1 MNVSPNNLP
10 VPPALLIG
18 RSAELAAIREQLLDD
33 SARLLTLTG
42 TAGTGKTRLAV
53 ASAMQLTNAFADGVW
68 FVDLAP
74 INQTADVLPEIAGVL
89 GVRSAGNELPVADNL
104 RLYFSNRHVLLV
116 VDNCEH
122 LLEAAPSIGTLLDAC
137 PDLVVLATSREPL
150 RIRHERLQSV
160 SPLKT
165 PPPESKLDVDALI
178 AIPSVE
184 LFVQRARHVQPSFQV
199 TPENAAAVAELCRGL
214 DGLPLALELAA
225 ARSRALPPEAML
237 ARLESRFD
245 MLKGGR
251 RDDPARH
258 QTLRAALA
266 WSHDL
271 LSPAEQS
278 VFRRLG
284 MFVGGCDLDAAES
297 VCDPHATLGAPTLDI
312 LESLLD
318 KSLLEQDET
327 SGEPR
332 FGMLETVRAY
342 AVELLEQSGE
352 AENVRQRHAAH
363 LATVVESAAKELRGP
378 RQMAWL
384 ERLDRE
390 LANIRSSLGFL
401 TRRAEAGD
409 VAATEQ
415 GLRLGAQLW
424 WYMHVRGTYAETR
437 EWLRPL
443 LRASEL
449 HAPSIA
455 RGRALDAVGVA
466 AWGLGEYETGLGLA
480 QASFEMAETLG
491 DGAGACQALI
501 DLTCDSLSLGDI
513 PSARRTAAEALRR
526 AQERDDDW
534 SWAWALTFRGMLEIA
549 EGDEHA
555 AANSFDAALRLR
567 LRLGDLFGE
576 AWASNGLASVA
587 MLRGEPA
594 VAEPLYEQ
602 ALSIFRRLGERPTV
616 ATILDGLGQAA
627 LARGDLELA
636 RERFAASLSLYRE
649 MDSRRGIGIALHGLA
664 HVAAAE
670 GHPEL
675 AVRLA
680 GAATALH
687 EAGGGA
693 IELIRQEGSDEWL
706 ADARR
711 KLGEPAA
718 TTAWTAGRRLSMDT
732 ATAEAL
738 AGAARRGS
746 TPRTSGMPLTG
757 REREVARLVAQGA
770 SNRQIAETLVIG
782 ERTAEAHVSNM
793 LAKLGLTTRVQLAAW
808 AVARGLAADP
818 QPTEVSRAGG

>member
-1 MNVSPNNLP
+1 MSQNNLP
-10 VPPALLIG
+10 VPPASLVG

-33 SARLLTLTG
+33 GARLLTLTG

-53 ASAMQLTNAFADGVW
+53 ASAVQLANAFGDGVW

-74 INQTADVLPEIAGVL
+74 LNQAADVLPAIAGVL
-89 GVRSAGNELPVADNL
+89 GVRSAGNELSVADNL
-104 RLYFSNRHVLLV
+104 RLYLSNRHLLLV
-116 VDNCEH
+116 LDNCEH
-122 LLEAAPSIGTLLDAC
+122 VLEAAPGIGGLLDAC
-137 PDLVVLATSREPL
+137 PHLVVLATSREPL
-150 RIRHERLQSV
+150 RLRHERLQPV
-160 SPLKT
+160 NPLRT
-165 PPPESKLDVDALI
+165 PALNAAADVDALLDV
-178 AIPSVE
+178 PSVE
-184 LFVQRARHVQPSFQV
+184 LFVQRARHVQPTFQL
-199 TPENAAAVAELCRGL
+199 TADNAATVAELCREL

-271 LSPAEQS
+271 LGPAEQT
-278 VFRRLG
+278 VFRRLAV
-284 MFVGGCDLDAAES
+284 FVGGCDLDAAEA
-297 VCDPHATLGAPTLDI
+297 VCDPDGSLGAAALDI

-318 KSLLEQDET
+318 KSLLKQEET

-332 FGMLETVRAY
+332 FGMLETMRAY
-342 AVELLEQSGE
+342 ALESLEASGE
-352 AENVRQRHAAH
+352 AESVRQCHVAHFATAVQTAAN
-363 LATVVESAAKELRGP
+363 ELRGP
-378 RQMAWL
+378 HQMAWL
-384 ERLDRE
+384 EKLDRE
-390 LANIRSSLGFL
+390 LANIRASLRYL
-401 TRRAEAGD
+401 MLRAEAGD
-409 VAATEQ
+409 AAATEQ
-415 GLRLGAQLW
+415 GLRLGAQMW

-443 LRASEL
+443 LRASESA
-449 HAPSIA
+449 APSAA
-455 RGRALDAVGVA
+455 RGRALDAAGVA
-466 AWGLGEYETGLGLA
+466 AWGLGEYETALGLA
-480 QASFEMAETLG
+480 RESLDVAESVG
-491 DGAGACQALI
+491 DPAGACQALI

-513 PSARRTAAEALRR
+513 PSARQTAAEALRR
-526 AQERDDDW
+526 AQDMGDEW
-534 SWAWALTFRGMLEIA
+534 STGWALTFRGMLDIA

-555 AANSFDAALRLR
+555 AAKSFEAALRLR
-567 LRLGDLFGE
+567 QRLGDLFGE

-594 VAEPLYEQ
+594 VAEPLYEL
-602 ALSIFRRLGERPTV
+602 ALGIFRRLGERPTV

-627 LARGDLELA
+627 LTRGDLELA

-664 HVAAAE
+664 RVAAAE
-670 GHPEL
+670 GRPES

-693 IELIRQEGSDEWL
+693 IELIRQEGSDAWL

-718 TTAWTAGRRLSMDT
+718 SVAWTDGRGLSVET

-738 AGAARRGS
+738 AGVARRG
-746 TPRTSGMPLTG
+746 TAPRTPGMPLTA

-808 AVARGLAADP
+808 AVARGLAADA
-818 QPTEVSRAGG
+818 QPTQVLRTGA